1 MDKTLL
7 AVLAVAAICSALIVG
22 SKHRWPVRFKHLV
35 EQEAVSFVAHWAA
48 IQLNMAP
55 GDRRLR
61 YSKSLSLLSVI
72 LDWRGSIPV
81 EELALLA
88 PFIDLVIDGQGPPQN
103 LPADYDDTRPETLRR
118 FKQRMQSEGLWPSH
132 AGKR

>member
-72 LDWRGSIPV
+72 LNWRGSIPV

-118 FKQRMQSEGLWPSH
+118 FKQRMQSEGLWPQS
-132 AGKR
+132 RW

>member
-1 MDKTLL
+1 MGKTLL
-7 AVLAVAAICSALIVG
+7 AVFAVAAICWVLIIG
-22 SKHRWPVRFKHLV
+22 FDHRWPVRFKHLV

-48 IQLNMAP
+48 RQLNMAP
-55 GDRRLR
+55 SDRRLR
-61 YSKSLSLLSVI
+61 YSNSLSLLSVI
-72 LDWRGSIPV
+72 LNWRGSIPV

-118 FKQRMQSEGLWPSH
+118 FKQRMQSEGLWPQS
-132 AGKR
+132 RW

>member
-1 MDKTLL
+1 MGKTLL
-7 AVLAVAAICSALIVG
+7 AVFAVAAICWVLIIG
-22 SKHRWPVRFKHLV
+22 FDHRWPVRFKHLV

-48 IQLNMAP
+48 RQLNMAP
-55 GDRRLR
+55 SDRRLR
-61 YSKSLSLLSVI
+61 YSNSLSLLSVI
-72 LDWRGSIPV
+72 LNWRGSIPV

-118 FKQRMQSEGLWPSH
+118 FKQRMQSEDLWPQS
-132 AGKR
+132 RW

>member
-118 FKQRMQSEGLWPSH
+118 FKQRMQSEGLWPQS
-132 AGKR
+132 RW

>member
-118 FKQRMQSEGLWPSH
+118 FKQRMQSEDLWPQS
-132 AGKR
+132 RW